1 MNVMAKLRVWYGLRR
16 LTEKAVK
23 KPSII
28 VIYENAYMSKNEA
41 SVNQKMKVL
50 HTRFQTEAEM
60 IDVENCNRVFTV
72 YEMQFFDNKAYKKS
86 PLFAIEQNFK
96 ADENHVSLEERTM
109 IKEKL
114 LREVYQFYGITEPT
128 ERQLELF

>member
-1 MNVMAKLRVWYGLRR
+1 MKKLRVWYGLRR
-16 LTEKAVK
+16 LTAKAIK

-28 VIYENAYMSKNEA
+28 VIFENEYMAKNEA

-50 HTRFQTEAEM
+50 HERYQTEAEM

-72 YEMQFFDNKAYKKS
+72 YEMQFFDNKTYKNS
-86 PLFAIEQNFK
+86 PLLAAENNFK
-96 ADENHVSLEERTM
+96 ADANHVSLEERTI

-114 LREVYQFYGITEPT
+114 LNEVYRFYGITEPK
-128 ERQLELF
+128 ELQLQLF

>member
-1 MNVMAKLRVWYGLRR
+1 MRLRVWYGLRR

-50 HTRFQTEAEM
+50 HARFQTESEM

-72 YEMQFFDNKAYKKS
+72 YEMQFLDNRVYKKS

-96 ADENHVSLEERTM
+96 ADENHVSLEERTT

-114 LREVYQFYGITEPT
+114 LKEVYQFYGITEPK
-128 ERQLELF
+128 ELQLDLF

>member
-1 MNVMAKLRVWYGLRR
+1 MRLRVWYGLRR

-50 HTRFQTEAEM
+50 HARFQTESEM
-60 IDVENCNRVFTV
+60 IDVENSNRVFTV
-72 YEMQFFDNKAYKKS
+72 YEMQFLDNRVYKKS

-96 ADENHVSLEERTM
+96 ADENHVSLEERIT

-114 LREVYQFYGITEPT
+114 LKEVYQFYGITEPK
-128 ERQLELF
+128 ELQLDLF

>member
-1 MNVMAKLRVWYGLRR
+1 MKLRVWYGLRK

-28 VIYENAYMSKNEA
+28 VIYENAYMTKNEV
-41 SVNQKMKVL
+41 SVNQKIKVL

-72 YEMQFFDNKAYKKS
+72 YEMQFLNEKSYKKS
-86 PLFAIEQNFK
+86 PQFAIECNFK
-96 ADENHVSLEERTM
+96 ADENHVSIEERTE

-114 LREVYQFYGITEPT
+114 LREIYKFYNITEPK
-128 ERQLELF
+128 ECQLELF

>member
-1 MNVMAKLRVWYGLRR
+1 MTKLRVWYGLRR
-16 LTEKAVK
+16 LTKKAVK

-50 HTRFQTEAEM
+50 HTRFQTEDEM
-60 IDVENCNRVFTV
+60 IGVENYNRVFTV

-96 ADENHVSLEERTM
+96 VDENNVSLEERTT

-114 LREVYQFYGITEPT
+114 LREVYQFYGITELA